1 MPRWAAHSTGNVSL
15 CLLCQLFGGLLLHR
29 LSLAVT
35 KSVHWQCNIIHAI
48 KMPKSIKRYERRKLK
63 CKLEQIGLCLMG
75 RRCRTLW
82 VYFSVM
88 CQCWETRPMEFR
100 ICLGIYRKFN
110 IFAIIR
116 VSEVNK
122 VKYFFF

>member
-48 KMPKSIKRYERRKLK
+48 KVPSLIAGKINKKVREKEIKM
-63 CKLEQIGLCLMG
+63 QTG
-75 RRCRTLW
+75 T
-82 VYFSVM
+82 
-88 CQCWETRPMEFR
+88 
-100 ICLGIYRKFN
+100 N
-110 IFAIIR
+110 
-116 VSEVNK
+116 
-122 VKYFFF
+122 